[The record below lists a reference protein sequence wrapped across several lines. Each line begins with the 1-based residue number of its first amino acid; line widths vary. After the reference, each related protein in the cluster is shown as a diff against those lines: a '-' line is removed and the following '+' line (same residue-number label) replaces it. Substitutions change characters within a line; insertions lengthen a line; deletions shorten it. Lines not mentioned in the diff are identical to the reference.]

1 MKHIHTFESFLNGA
15 SLTEGNSTENAKT
28 IMSNLKSKKDG
39 IYVLKGGME
48 RDGGWNPNS
57 LEKGSPIYYTSD
69 FRDPKLKSFQ
79 EDGIVWVDIEK
90 GEMNVKEY

>member
-1 MKHIHTFESFLNGA
+1 MQNKTMKHIHTFESFLNEA

-39 IYVLKGGME
+39 VYVLKGGME

-69 FRDPKLKSFQ
+69 FRDPKLK
-79 EDGIVWVDIEK
+79 
-90 GEMNVKEY
+90 